1 MMYERHLEPV
11 LPWQQFW
18 RRVMRHGVL
27 GFMIVAGS
35 LGLGTLGYRLTE
47 GMPWI
52 DALLNASMI
61 LTGMGPVAPL
71 TTVPA
76 KLFAALF
83 ALYSGLVFVAVT
95 AILVAPFAHRVLH
108 QLHTTA
114 K

>member
-1 MMYERHLEPV
+1 MYERHGEPV
-11 LPWQQFW
+11 LPWQLFL
-18 RRVMRHGVL
+18 RRVQRHGL
-27 GFMIVAGS
+27 IGFAIVAGS
-35 LGLGTLGYRLTE
+35 LALGTLGYRLTE

-71 TTVPA
+71 TTVGA

-83 ALYSGLVFVAVT
+83 ALYSGLVFIGVT

-108 QLHTTA
+108 QLHTLA

>member
-1 MMYERHLEPV
+1 MYERNVEPV
-11 LPWQQFW
+11 LPWPKFW
-18 RRVMRHGVL
+18 RRVSRHGLLGVL
-27 GFMIVAGS
+27 VVAGS
-35 LGLGTLGYRLTE
+35 LGIGTLGYRVTE

-71 TTVPA
+71 TTTGA
-76 KLFAALF
+76 KLFAAFF

-95 AILVAPFAHRVLH
+95 AILIAPFAHRVLH
-108 QLHTTA
+108 QLHATS